1 MKRILMAFAI
11 VAVIGGVILATTP
24 NQPPA
29 QAAGTILVGDPT
41 PGDDGVFPYVCG
53 LVANPCD
60 TIQNAIDTA
69 AAGDLIDIAPGVYVE
84 NVVVNKRL
92 TIDGDGPGSTI
103 VRAAVSGSPAIEIRD
118 SATGISPAPADRL
131 VLRDLATT
139 SGTGGSGDNSS
150 GIQITGTLGL
160 RYVTFDNVSSFNNT
174 GSGLAISSTGS
185 FLDMLVNNSNL
196 SDNGN
201 AGIRLSSS
209 IGLMDGLVVSG
220 GTIDDNTFHG
230 IITGPSGSPNV
241 VRITID
247 GTSFDG
253 NGSSPSGGDGDIEL
267 FKFNGSALIK
277 DVTIN
282 ADAHSGIQIRGR
294 DAFAPIGGVL
304 LQNVQISGNPTFG
317 LQIHGYTSLAGLT
330 LSNVDIATTGNHG
343 LYFENIFSPIN
354 IADTSFAPGN
364 LAANITNVTGV
375 PVDATAATFLGA
387 ADNFAIE
394 DRVLHGIDATGGG
407 IVTWVPNN
415 VYVTVNSFV
424 PPLTLT
430 PSIDRGIDAV
440 PVNGTVN
447 VGPGVFRENVIV
459 DKAVEIKGT
468 GAATTTVQP
477 ATSNPVCGPGS
488 LCSGAASNVF
498 LIRSSDV
505 EIHALTVDGDNPT
518 LSGVIVGGADIDARN
533 GIIEDFTLGVFH
545 NTNLHDLVVQN
556 IYLRGIYVAS
566 GGSNFTISDN
576 SVSNVNGEFASIA
589 IFNFGGSGVITN
601 NTVTDAN
608 DAIASNW
615 SRGTLYQGN
624 TVTNSGS
631 GVHSDNNGGS
641 GGVADTLDDNDVSNC
656 APGGYG
662 VWTFAPF
669 VGPTVSNNTV
679 TNCAV
684 GLTAAGQN
692 GAGPVFTTFT
702 NNVVDGAGLA
712 GSTGVY
718 VTTDRFGF
726 GSTNVNTT
734 FTGNVIKNNDD
745 GVYIESQP
753 GFTAT
758 VDANFN
764 EISGNANNGA
774 LSGGGGTFAA
784 DLTANWWGSNT
795 GPAHAQ
801 NPSGTNN
808 QVAGTDIAFSPWL
821 GFADASASPGFQLA
835 SPMTWWV
842 SPGVCGATC
851 IQAAIDYASNGDTVK
866 VTDGVYPEH
875 VIVNKQIILTQ
886 GSLPIIDG
894 GGSGD
899 VVTITVPN
907 VTVDGFEIRN
917 GTNGVVVAA
926 GANNATVTNNEIHT
940 FTSAGLRATS
950 VTGANF
956 STNKIDGPHTG
967 SCVGGFWGMRLT
979 DVSGTLNLNDI
990 SGIGNGIT
998 TGCQEGRAVEA
1009 TGAGTLNITN
1019 NVIDTYQKSGIIV
1032 RDTLNTV
1039 ISGNQTIGEGPS
1051 NIIAMNGITVT
1062 STGTTTITGN
1072 TTSGHRYIPD
1082 STQSCGILTFNTV
1095 TISGNTSTLDETA
1108 ICLIGGNGSSV
1119 TGNIINQHTQQGILV
1134 DGALNVLVD
1143 NNDINGL
1150 GGGTTANPGTNPDT
1164 DVRYYGIFVVD
1175 STGDISN
1182 NDIQGITHGPSN
1194 GLQSGVGIRV
1204 SARAGGASDV
1214 DITGNTIGTYQKN
1227 GMVITNFYGGAS
1239 VHADIDDNTVTGAG
1253 PVNYIAQNGIQVS
1266 NGATAAV
1273 TNNDVSGHDYTPFTF
1288 AAIGVLIFDAGSVTI
1303 SGNDIHDNMEGIY
1316 LQNTNNPVVSNNTL
1330 TDNYDVSIF
1339 TYLSSNGTYSGNQV
1353 FGTPGSY
1360 GMYLYDTAGSNAVT
1374 GNAFRNHAYGVLV
1387 DYSGPNAPLGNDFDA
1402 NCITDN
1408 TSAGMATNGTQ
1419 SGGPIDAENNWW
1431 GRNNGPAPIGTG
1443 NAISPAADIDAV
1455 PFLIAA
1461 VAGCPQPAD
1470 GDGDGIDDVDDNC
1483 VFVVNPSQTNTNGE
1497 PMLLPKPIPVYNDA
1511 TNPAG
1516 DNIGD
1521 ACDDDDDGD
1530 GILDS
1535 VETGLLLSPLV
1546 WDTDGDRTNDG
1557 TELLCGSN
1565 PLLATSNLT
1574 GLDSDNDRLPDAC
1587 ELIYGT
1593 NPFNNDT
1600 DGDGVIDGVEV
1611 RYWMTNP
1618 LSANSDGDDC
1628 TDAREIASVNGD
1640 RVVNALDLNQI
1651 ALRFGALTPEFRP
1664 FDMNGDGMVSAIDLS
1679 LAAQRFGFCTP

>member
-1 MKRILMAFAI
+1 MKRILMALAT
-11 VAVIGGVILATTP
+11 VAVIAGALVATAS
-24 NQPPA
+24 NQTPA
-29 QAAGTILVGDPT
+29 QAAGTILVGDAT
-41 PGDDGVFPYVCG
+41 PGDDGAFPYVCG

-60 TIQNAIDTA
+60 TIQHGIDTA
-69 AAGDLIDIAPGVYVE
+69 VAGDLIDIAAGTYTE
-84 NVVVNKRL
+84 NVVVHKRL
-92 TIDGDGPGSTI
+92 TIDGAGPGSTI
-103 VRAAVSGSPAIEIRD
+103 VTAAAASLPAIEIKD
-118 SATGISPAPADRL
+118 SATGISPAPSDRL
-131 VLRDLATT
+131 VIRDLEAT
-139 SGTGGSGDNSS
+139 GATGGSGDNSS
-150 GIQITGTLGL
+150 GIQITGTIGL
-160 RYVTFDNVSSFNNT
+160 RYVTFDNVKSHANT
-174 GSGLAISSTGS
+174 GSGLAISSTGF
-185 FLDMLVNNSNL
+185 FLDMAVTNSDL
-196 SDNGN
+196 SNNGN
-201 AGIRLSSS
+201 AGIRLNTS
-209 IGLMDGLVVSG
+209 IGLMDGLVVTG

-241 VRITID
+241 ARITID

-277 DVTIN
+277 DVTVN

-294 DAFAPIGGVL
+294 DAFAPSGPVL
-304 LQNVQISGNPTFG
+304 LQNVQITGNPTFG
-317 LQIHGYTSLAGLT
+317 LQIHGYTSLASLSM
-330 LSNVDIATTGNHG
+330 SNVDIATTGNHG
-343 LYFENIFSPIN
+343 LYFENIFAPIN

-375 PVDATAATFLGA
+375 PVDATGATFTGA

-394 DRVLHGIDATGGG
+394 DRVLHGIDAAGGG

-424 PPLTLT
+424 PPLSLT

-447 VGPGVFRENVIV
+447 IGPGVFRENVIV

-477 ATSNPVCGPGS
+477 ATSNPSCGPGS

-505 EIHALTVDGDNPT
+505 EIHAMTIDGDNPT
-518 LSGVIVGGADIDARN
+518 LTGIVVGGADIDARN
-533 GIIEDFTLGVFH
+533 GIIEDFTLGVFD

-556 IYLRGIYVAS
+556 IYLRAIYVAS
-566 GGSNFTISDN
+566 GGDNFSIADN
-576 SVSNVNGEFASIA
+576 SVSNVKGDPGSIA
-589 IFNFGGSGVITN
+589 IFNFGGSGTITN

-608 DAIASNW
+608 DGIASNW

-656 APGGYG
+656 ATGGYG

-669 VGPTVSNNTV
+669 VGPTVSNNTI

-684 GLTAAGQN
+684 GLAASGEN

-702 NNVVDGAGLA
+702 NNTVDGAGLA

-726 GSTNVNTT
+726 GSTNVNAT

-764 EISGNANNGA
+764 EISGNAVNGA
-774 LSGGGGTFAA
+774 LSGGGGAFAA
-784 DLTANWWGSNT
+784 DLTANWWGSDT
-795 GPAHAQ
+795 GPAHPQ

-808 QVAGTDIAFSPWL
+808 GVLGNDIAFSPWL
-821 GFADASASPGFQLA
+821 GFADDSAAAGFQLA

-851 IQAAIDYASNGDTVK
+851 IQAAIDYASAGDTVK

-875 VIVNKQIILTQ
+875 VTVNKQIVLTQ

-917 GTNGVVVAA
+917 GANGVVVAV

-950 VTGANF
+950 VTGADF
-956 STNKIDGPHTG
+956 SNNKIDGPHVG

-990 SGIGNGIT
+990 SGIGNGLT
-998 TGCQEGRAVEA
+998 TGCQEGRAIEA

-1032 RDTLNTV
+1032 RDTVNTI

-1051 NIIAMNGITVT
+1051 SAIAMNGITVT
-1062 STGTTTITGN
+1062 STGTTSITGN
-1072 TTSGHRYIPD
+1072 TTSGHRYTTD

-1134 DGALNVLVD
+1134 DGALNVLID
-1143 NNDINGL
+1143 DNDIDGMA
-1150 GGGTTANPGTNPDT
+1150 GGTTASPGVDIDT
-1164 DVRYYGIFVVD
+1164 DVRYYGIFVVG
-1175 STGDISN
+1175 STGTISN
-1182 NDIQGITHGPSN
+1182 NTIGGITHGPSN

-1204 SARAGGASDV
+1204 SARPGETSDV
-1214 DITGNTIGTYQKN
+1214 DINGNIIDTYQKN
-1227 GMVITNFYGGAS
+1227 GMVITNFYGGTA
-1239 VHADIDDNTVTGAG
+1239 VHADIDGNTVTGAG

-1266 NGATAAV
+1266 NGATATI

-1288 AAIGVLIFDAGSVTI
+1288 AAVGLLIFDAGNVTI

-1316 LQNTNNPVVSNNTL
+1316 LQDTDNPVVSGNTL
-1330 TDNYDVSIF
+1330 TNNYDASIF
-1339 TYLSSNGTYSGNQV
+1339 TYLSSNGTYSNNQV
-1353 FGTPGSY
+1353 LGVPGSY
-1360 GMYLYDTAGSNAVT
+1360 GMYLYDTAGNNSVT

-1387 DYSGPNAPLGNDFDA
+1387 DYSGPNAPLGNDFDS
-1402 NCITDN
+1402 NCIADN
-1408 TSAGMATNGTQ
+1408 ASAGMATNGTQ
-1419 SGGPIDAENNWW
+1419 VGGPIDAENNWW

-1455 PFLIAA
+1455 PFLISA

-1470 GDGDGIDDVDDNC
+1470 GNGDGVDDVNDNC

-1497 PMLLPKPIPVYNDA
+1497 PMLLPKPSPVYNDA
-1511 TNPAG
+1511 TNPAN
-1516 DNIGD
+1516 DNEGD

-1530 GILDS
+1530 GILD
-1535 VETGLLLSPLV
+1535 VAETVLLLSPLV

-1557 TELLCGSN
+1557 TEIACGSN
-1565 PLLATSNLT
+1565 PLLATSNLSGVDT
-1574 GLDSDNDRLPDAC
+1574 DNDRLPDAC
-1587 ELIYGT
+1587 EAVYGT
-1593 NPFNNDT
+1593 NPADVDSDDDFLL
-1600 DGDGVIDGVEV
+1600 DGWEV
-1611 RYWMTNP
+1611 RYWMSNP
-1618 LSANSDGDDC
+1618 LVANTEGDDC
-1628 TDAREIASVNGD
+1628 QDAREVASVNGD
-1640 RVVNALDLNQI
+1640 RNVNSLDLNQL

-1664 FDMNGDGMVSAIDLS
+1664 FDSNGDGQISAIDLAF
-1679 LAAQRFGFCTP
+1679 AAQRFGMCTP